1 MSVNR
6 SQNPLYFFSLKIPT
20 LSPSKTFKTH
30 TQNPSKALRFV
41 LHVKVWLKEERHLFK
56 TASFLFTPFSVF
68 NTLVVDSHLPSIS
81 IFTLLFMFLS
91 LVSIEKF
98 ECFSTKQTESFTS
111 LRFTFHLFVLVSSV
125 NLGDIITKV
134 GYSNL
139 ESWKIFTQENEI
151 QLDLVLVQ
159 LLLIQAS
166 SLEENRAFLLLL
178 INDYY

>member
-1 MSVNR
+1 MFVSVNR

-41 LHVKVWLKEERHLFK
+41 LHVKVWLKEERHLCLLFK
-56 TASFLFTPFSVF
+56 TASFLYPPFSVF

-98 ECFSTKQTESFTS
+98 ECFSTKQTENFTS
-111 LRFTFHLFVLVSSV
+111 LRFTLHLFVLVSSV

-139 ESWKIFTQENEI
+139 ES
-151 QLDLVLVQ
+151 
-159 LLLIQAS
+159 
-166 SLEENRAFLLLL
+166 
-178 INDYY
+178 